1 MCATRAVLTF
11 LVCSCVRACCLAVF
25 GVFGFPPRLAIR
37 HSTPLRY
44 GSLGSSRG
52 SFDTPSRPGRLRARQ
67 LGLEGTTA
75 INSEEDLAEYLRY
88 GVAVWRLW
96 PLSWLTLSP
105 SVSQSQGRA
114 FTDDG
119 HRHWCQ
125 QPWARRWR

>member
-1 MCATRAVLTF
+1 MCNSCGADHPRG
-11 LVCSCVRACCLAVF
+11 LVCARVLLGCVWCFR
-25 GVFGFPPRLAIR
+25 FPPRLAIR

-44 GSLGSSRG
+44 GSLGTSRG

-105 SVSQSQGRA
+105 AVL
-114 FTDDG
+114 
-119 HRHWCQ
+119 
-125 QPWARRWR
+125 